1 MTNEERINELKL
13 EKEKIDREI
22 RQLTHSGRLCDY
34 VSKIPIECIRLRGNV
49 PQYAHERRGVWK
61 HIADMSKCIFLEN
74 SGIHSDM
81 FSPRACRKFKE
92 FSVEEMEAA
101 AALADELT
109 EVFNRHFMKY
119 NPTIKRCGL
128 VERVIDN
135 E

>member
-22 RQLTHSGRLCDY
+22 KRLTHSGRLCDY
-34 VSKIPIECIRLRGNV
+34 VSKIPIEHIRVRNNV
-49 PQYAHERRGVWK
+49 PQYAHERRDVWK
-61 HIADMSKCIFLEN
+61 HIADMSKCIFLQSE
-74 SGIHSDM
+74 SPHDEL
-81 FSPRACRKFKE
+81 FSPMTHRRFKE